1 MQLFKSL
8 DGRRNFSKLV
18 LKIIFGLILIQIL
31 RAVIMGTLW
40 FAVPHPVNDLTIFQL
55 FNGLSFILVGL
66 ILIFYF
72 KPSLKELGLN
82 LNDLQRKTRILYLL
96 GVLFLAF
103 MALTP
108 YFMGWEISILVIGMI
123 SGLVIPAFEE
133 FLFRGYIWN
142 QIQESG
148 DMVKSGMLTWITVT
162 LLFSIWHLGYID
174 VFFINPMGHGNISML
189 LISKMGIGL
198 ILGLIVGFFRL
209 KTGKVYASF
218 IFHGFWNVFA
228 P

>member
-18 LKIIFGLILIQIL
+18 LKIILGLIIIQIL
-31 RAVIMGTLW
+31 RAAVMGTLW
-40 FAVPHPVNDLTIFQL
+40 FAVPHPVNDITIFQL

-82 LNDLQRKTRILYLL
+82 LNDLQRNTRIIYLL
-96 GVLFLAF
+96 GVLFLVF
-103 MALTP
+103 MAVTP
-108 YFMGWEISILVIGMI
+108 YFLGWEISILVIGMI

-148 DMVKSGMLTWITVT
+148 DMVNSGVLTWITVT
-162 LLFSIWHLGYID
+162 LLFSIWHLGYFD
-174 VFFINPMGHGNISML
+174 VFFIHPMGPGNISML

-198 ILGLIVGFFRL
+198 ILGFIVGFLRL

-218 IFHGFWNVFA
+218 MFHGFWNVFA

>member
-1 MQLFKSL
+1 MQLFKSIET
-8 DGRRNFSKLV
+8 RKNFLKLI
-18 LKIIFGLILIQIL
+18 LKIMVGLVIIQIL
-31 RAVIMGTLW
+31 RAAIMGTLW
-40 FAVPHPVNDLTIFQL
+40 FVVPHPVNDLTIFQL

-82 LNDLQRKTRILYLL
+82 LNDLERKTRIIYLL
-96 GVLFLAF
+96 GVLFLVF
-103 MALTP
+103 MAVTP
-108 YFMGWEISILVIGMI
+108 YFLGWEISILVIGMI

-133 FLFRGYIWN
+133 LLFRGYIWN
-142 QIQESG
+142 QIQESK
-148 DMVKSGMLTWITVT
+148 DMVNSGVLTWIIVT

-174 VFFINPMGHGNISML
+174 VFLIHPMGPGNIPML

-198 ILGLIVGFFRL
+198 ILGLIVGFLRL

>member
-1 MQLFKSL
+1 MQLFKSIET
-8 DGRRNFSKLV
+8 RKNFLKLI
-18 LKIIFGLILIQIL
+18 LKIMVGLVIIQIL
-31 RAVIMGTLW
+31 RAAIMGTLW
-40 FAVPHPVNDLTIFQL
+40 FVVPHPVNDLTIFQL

-82 LNDLQRKTRILYLL
+82 LNDLERKTRIIYLL
-96 GVLFLAF
+96 GVLFLVF
-103 MALTP
+103 MAVTP
-108 YFMGWEISILVIGMI
+108 YFLGWEISILVIGMI

-133 FLFRGYIWN
+133 LLFRGYIWN

-148 DMVKSGMLTWITVT
+148 GMVNPERLIWLTVT
-162 LLFSIWHLGYID
+162 MIFIIWHLGYVD
-174 VFFINPMGHGNISML
+174 VFLIHPMGPGNIPML
-189 LISKMGIGL
+189 LIFKMGIGL
-198 ILGLIVGFFRL
+198 ILGLIVGFLRL

>member
-18 LKIIFGLILIQIL
+18 LKIILGLIIIQIL
-31 RAVIMGTLW
+31 RAAVMGTLW
-40 FAVPHPVNDLTIFQL
+40 FAVPHPVNDITIFQL

-82 LNDLQRKTRILYLL
+82 LNDLQRKTRIIYLL
-96 GVLFLAF
+96 GVLFLVF
-103 MALTP
+103 MAVTP
-108 YFMGWEISILVIGMI
+108 YFLGWEISILVIGMI

-148 DMVKSGMLTWITVT
+148 DMVNSGVLTWITVT

-174 VFFINPMGHGNISML
+174 VFLIHPMGPGNIPML

-198 ILGLIVGFFRL
+198 ILGLIVGFLRL

-218 IFHGFWNVFA
+218 IFHGLWNVFA